1 VSGTSAGASQ
11 SGDYDWPYQRDGT
24 SPPAED
30 HEIDGLQNELGVSL
44 PADMRAFYRFSN
56 GFNGEFDHRG
66 NYARI
71 HSLAEVVSSTTGYDV
86 AQQLGLT
93 IIGDNGGGYA
103 FALDHAVDPPRYVG
117 LSLLAADRSELKEL
131 GGTFQEF
138 LASLAAGET

>member
-1 VSGTSAGASQ
+1 MSGTSAGASQ
-11 SGDYDWPYQRDGT
+11 GGDYDWPYRRDGT

-30 HEIDGLQNELGVSL
+30 HEIDSLQHELGVSL

-56 GFNGEFDHRG
+56 GFNGEFDRRG

-71 HSLAEVVSSTTGYDV
+71 HSLAEALSSTTGYDV
-86 AQQLGLT
+86 AAQLGLT
-93 IIGDNGGGYA
+93 LIGDNGGGYA

-131 GGTFQEF
+131 GGNFQEF